1 MRAIRSIF
9 ISGVILIAGA
19 ASGARRVCAQ
29 EPGGAAGRSG
39 QSEASLAGGIAI
51 LAELNGGLDAKK
63 AKVGEAVSAHT
74 IETVKSADA
83 RTILPKGTKII
94 GHLAQ
99 AMARSK
105 GDGESVLGIAFD
117 KAILK
122 DGGEVELN
130 VRVQAIAEPVAFSG
144 GGATD
149 LSHVGTTRTSPM
161 SGSQGGAAAGSGTA
175 GGANEAVA
183 EPIPNSGVKLGPN
196 SRGVLG
202 LKGLKLAAARSD
214 GKVVS
219 NVSSDGK
226 NVRLDSGTRFLLVT
240 IQAAEAGQ

>member
-9 ISGVILIAGA
+9 MSGVILIAGA
-19 ASGARRVCAQ
+19 APGARRVCAQ

-130 VRVQAIAEPVAFSG
+130 VRVQAIAEPVAFSA
-144 GGATD
+144 GGAT
-149 LSHVGTTRTSPM
+149 M

-183 EPIPNSGVKLGPN
+183 EPIPNSGVQLGPN

-202 LKGLKLAAARSD
+202 LKGLKLAASRSD

-226 NVRLDSGTRFLLVT
+226 NVRLDSGTRLLLVT